1 MLLFHLM
8 RSETYSNK
16 GHKSLF
22 LLLFLLYDFNAIYI
36 CVYIFFFLFS
46 FSLFLISTLFF
57 LSIFV
62 HHLTH
67 FHPTLSIFPSSQ
79 FFHDLY
85 PIFLIISLH
94 YQLLLFIIVHFHLHF
109 HFFSH
114 LNSYSLIQ
122 SFILIHL
129 SFISTHFHSFSFILI
144 YSNSFLI

>member
-1 MLLFHLM
+1 MGFFLSFFLSFL
-8 RSETYSNK
+8 SFFL
-16 GHKSLF
+16 SLF
-22 LLLFLLYDFNAIYI
+22 LSFFLSFL
-36 CVYIFFFLFS
+36 LFS

-94 YQLLLFIIVHFHLHF
+94 YQLLPFIIVHFHLHF
-109 HFFSH
+109 QFFFSH
-114 LNSYSLIQ
+114 LNSYLLIQ
-122 SFILIHL
+122 SFILI
-129 SFISTHFHSFSFILI
+129 
-144 YSNSFLI
+144 

>member
-1 MLLFHLM
+1 MCLHI
-8 RSETYSNK
+8 
-16 GHKSLF
+16 F
-22 LLLFLLYDFNAIYI
+22 L
-36 CVYIFFFLFS
+36 FFFLFS

-79 FFHDLY
+79 FLHDLY

-109 HFFSH
+109 HFFFSP
-114 LNSYSLIQ
+114 
-122 SFILIHL
+122 ILIHIY
-129 SFISTHFHSFSFILI
+129 SFNLPYLFIFHSFPLIFILFH
-144 YSNSFLI
+144 SFLFIPTVFFLI